1 MSELRLIEA
10 APLKALLDLLNDND
24 LPVGPI
30 VVQYANYIVRNTGSL
45 TGQPLRLTWQ
55 RGAQRDSLTFS
66 LVTWDNG
73 PGRAAPGS
81 TLVLKNSENSEM
93 MGFSLAQL
101 PQDDA
106 YVYLGFKMGN
116 GEGGKNRW
124 FGRRRDDP
132 RPADA
137 TSELALELRRAW
149 QGLFPDVLTTHPT
162 LGGEWLVLSQLS
174 LDDLRPDAG
183 LNRRMAL
190 KTIVLQQLAQAFVV
204 AEKLRDESFSGL
216 EDEVPDELIPPQP
229 VPPAPVNS
237 VHPLNQILYGPP
249 GTGKTYAT
257 AAWALALI
265 ENKPFAEIE
274 ARYRH
279 DHRTLQRVLE
289 MYKSR
294 KQVQFVTFHQSFS
307 YEDFVEGIKPD
318 LTGEGD
324 VSYTVEPGV
333 FRLIADE
340 AARDWQRSGSLNG
353 EATGVSK
360 LPFTLVYGGYVA
372 DLMARLAA
380 SADGTV
386 SIPTVGNYSAV
397 VSAVS
402 PHGTI
407 SVRHGTAPLQYNV
420 KSAWTEAVY
429 QRYAQASDIV
439 PMNKKMLEIGGP
451 NATLQWAIFN
461 DLKTYEAA
469 HLDELRAQVADEEA
483 PEPVSATVPNY
494 VLIIDEINRGNVA
507 SIFGELITLL
517 EDDKRAGSDNAL
529 SIMLPY
535 SKDSRPPFSV
545 PPNLFVL
552 GTMNTADRSVEALD
566 TALRRRFSFV
576 EMSPKPRL
584 LSPAQMIFRLWQKPL
599 YAEMKWDDAAYVAV
613 EQQLFELLGCPQ
625 LAGEAAQRTAWD
637 ALSSEATEQQIEAAF
652 AAVDF
657 AGVNLEKLLA
667 ALNQRLEYLL
677 GRDYCLGHA
686 WLLGVGSLDGLR
698 AAFRNKVIPQL
709 QEFFPGNWG
718 RIGQILGPRFV
729 EEKLVAASPLLA
741 FGDETEPE
749 GRTLYA
755 IRDEAWTVADFRSIY
770 QASAAPALPS

>member
-10 APLKALLDLLNDND
+10 FPLKSLLALLNDND

-30 VVQYANYIVRNTGSL
+30 VVQYANYVVRNAGSI
-45 TGQPLRLTWQ
+45 TKQPLRFAWQ
-55 RGAQRDSLTFS
+55 RGSQRDTLTFG
-66 LVTWDNG
+66 LVTWDTAA
-73 PGRAAPGS
+73 GRASPGS
-81 TLVLKNSENSEM
+81 YLVLKNASNSEM

-101 PQDDA
+101 PQDDTH
-106 YVYLGFKMGN
+106 VLLGFKMGN

-137 TSELALELRRAW
+137 TAELSLALKRAW
-149 QGLFPDVLTTHPT
+149 QGIFPEILTTHPT
-162 LGGEWLVLSQLS
+162 LGGEWLVLARLA

-190 KTIVLQQLAQAFVV
+190 KTLVLQQLAYAFVV

-216 EDEVPDELIPPQP
+216 EDEIPDENIPTQV
-229 VPPAPVNS
+229 VPALPTAPL
-237 VHPLNQILYGPP
+237 HPLNQILYGPP

-289 MYKSR
+289 TYKSR
-294 KQVQFVTFHQSFS
+294 KQVRFVTFHQSFS

-318 LTGEGD
+318 LNGED
-324 VSYTVEPGV
+324 VSYKVEPGV
-333 FRLIADE
+333 FRLIADD
-340 AARDWQRSGSLNG
+340 AMRDWQR
-353 EATGVSK
+353 ATATSSETPEVDK
-360 LPFTLVYGGYVA
+360 LPFPLVYEAYVA
-372 DLMARLAA
+372 DLMDRLAA

-386 SIPTVGNYSAV
+386 TIPTVGNYSAI
-397 VSAVS
+397 VSGVS
-402 PHGTI
+402 PQGVI
-407 SVRHGTAPLQYNV
+407 SIRHSTGPFQYNV
-420 KSAWTEAVY
+420 KASWTEAVY

-461 DLKTYEAA
+461 DLKIYEAA
-469 HLDELRAQVADEEA
+469 HQEELRAQVADEVA
-483 PEPVSATVPNY
+483 PEPISDTAPNY
-494 VLIIDEINRGNVA
+494 VLIVDEINRGNVA

-517 EDDKRAGSDNAL
+517 EDDKRAGADNAL
-529 SIMLPY
+529 SITLPY
-535 SKDSRPPFSV
+535 SKDTRPPFSV

-576 EMSPKPRL
+576 EMSPRPKL
-584 LSPAQMIFRLWQKPL
+584 LSPDQMIFRFRYKYSHYERP
-599 YAEMKWDDAAYVAV
+599 WDDPEYVKS
-613 EQQLFELLGCPQ
+613 ERQLFDLLGCPT
-625 LAGEAAQRTAWD
+625 LRGETAQQSLWQ
-637 ALSSEATEQQIEAAF
+637 ALTSESTEQQIKQAF
-652 AAVDF
+652 AFVPF
-657 AGVNLEKLLA
+657 SGVNLEKLLA
-667 ALNQRLEYLL
+667 ALNLRLEYLL

-686 WLLGVGSLDGLR
+686 WLIGVGSLDGLR

-709 QEFFPGNWG
+709 QDFFPGNWG
-718 RIGQILGPRFV
+718 RIGQILGTRFIAEHQV
-729 EEKLVAASPLLA
+729 PSSPLLS
-741 FGDETEPE
+741 FGDEEEPE

-755 IRDEAWTVADFRSIY
+755 IRDEAWTVEDFVSIY
-770 QASAAPALPS
+770 QGSPAATTAS